1 MNKLL
6 ALLVSFS
13 IATVFAQSYPT
24 KPITVIVPF
33 GPGGTTDL
41 MARVLQVEFE
51 KAIGGPI
58 IVTNKAGAGGAI
70 AMAEVA
76 RANPDGYTIAMTTIG
91 PQVLQPTLKKLSY
104 QTDSFDYLC
113 GTYDVPLMLM
123 VTADSAF
130 KSLADVIAY
139 AKQNPGKLA
148 YGSSGQGTALHI
160 SMAALL
166 KKAGADG
173 LHVPYKS
180 SGEMATG
187 LLGKHVMIFVETP
200 AVATQYQLRPLAV
213 FADKRLETHPNI
225 PTVIES
231 GIDVRGTVWG
241 GLVAPKGLPAD
252 VRNKLQAACAKATGT
267 EGYKASAS
275 RLNSPLLFRD
285 AATFTAFAASEAK
298 AYAAA
303 VREFGLEER

>member
-1 MNKLL
+1 MKRLL
-6 ALLVSFS
+6 ALCVSFS
-13 IATVFAQSYPT
+13 MSAAFAQPFPT

-70 AMAEVA
+70 AIAEVA
-76 RANPDGYTIAMTTIG
+76 RANPDGYTIAMTTNG
-91 PQVLQPTLKKLSY
+91 PQVLQPTLKKLNY

-173 LHVPYKS
+173 LHVPNKS

-187 LLGKHVMIFVETP
+187 LLGKHVMIFAETP

-213 FADKRLETHPNI
+213 FADKRLETHPNV

-252 VRNKLQAACAKATGT
+252 VRAKLQAACAKATAT
-267 EGYKASAS
+267 EGYKASAK
-275 RLNSPLLFRD
+275 RLNSPLVYRD

-303 VREFGLEER
+303 VREFGLEEK

>member
-1 MNKLL
+1 MKRLFAFCVL
-6 ALLVSFS
+6 FGVSV
-13 IATVFAQSYPT
+13 AFAQTFPA

-58 IVTNKAGAGGAI
+58 IVSNKAGAGGAI

-76 RANPDGYTIAMTTIG
+76 RASPDGYTIAMTTIG
-91 PQVLQPTLKKLSY
+91 PQVLQPTLKKLAY
-104 QTDSFDYLC
+104 QTDSFDYIC

-123 VTADSAF
+123 VTADFAF
-130 KSLADVIAY
+130 KSLADVIAF
-139 AKQNPGKLA
+139 AKQNPGKLT

-180 SGEMATG
+180 SGEMATA
-187 LLGKHVMIFVETP
+187 LLGKHVMIFAETP

-252 VRNKLQAACAKATGT
+252 VRNKLQAACANATST
-267 EGYKASAS
+267 EGYKASAN

-285 AATFTAFAASEAK
+285 AATFTAFAASESK